1 MANYTTADCLRFL
14 KQTLDYQLGV
24 FVFKKNLQV
33 RTKGLCYFLIL
44 GAHLSNQNY
53 DICIRRAA
61 GQCAI
66 CWSQTTAQ
74 TAVNGG
80 VAAIAGSFGLR

>member
-1 MANYTTADCLRFL
+1 M
-14 KQTLDYQLGV
+14 
-24 FVFKKNLQV
+24 
-33 RTKGLCYFLIL
+33 
-44 GAHLSNQNY
+44 SNQNY

-74 TAVNGG
+74 TAATGG
-80 VAAIAGSFGLR
+80 GAAAGGTDAAAGSFGLR